1 MEEPRANYGS
11 LKASCNEN
19 KIDIQMD
26 EPKGKK
32 SHGEAGEKESRTPK
46 KGQPEEGRLKRR
58 AAEIAGRVSM
68 PKAFAR
74 KGAKAKN
81 APTFFLRN

>member
-1 MEEPRANYGS
+1 
-11 LKASCNEN
+11 
-19 KIDIQMD
+19 MD
-26 EPKGKK
+26 QPKGKK
-32 SHGEAGEKESRTPK
+32 SHGEAGEKRVPHT
-46 KGQPEEGRLKRR
+46 EER
-58 AAEIAGRVSM
+58 AARRGPTKAKGEIAGRVSM